1 MIEVGTVA
9 RVLGI
14 GSHAG
19 ADVPGDPS
27 QLPNIAVTHSLN
39 IPSESV
45 QGTATAGDNVT
56 VTATTDDGDGATTSG
71 VQLFNGV
78 TLLGSFTGGP
88 TSWSYALNGVTVG
101 TYILIARRVTNQG
114 TVDSVPHALV
124 VSAPSAGSGTIY
136 VESGGDDRIDVE
148 STTGVIDVES

>member
-1 MIEVGTVA
+1 MIDHTTVA
-9 RVLGI
+9 RVLGVGI
-14 GSHAG
+14 HAG
-19 ADVPGDPS
+19 ADVPSDPS

-45 QGTATAGDNVT
+45 QGTANAGDNVT
-56 VTATTDDGDGATTSG
+56 VSATTDDSDGATTSG

-88 TSWSYALNGVTVG
+88 SSWTYALNNVTVG

-114 TVDSVPHALV
+114 TVDSAPHSLV
-124 VSAPSAGSGTIY
+124 VSAPSGTPGTIY
-136 VESGGDDRIDVE
+136 TESGGDDRIDVE
-148 STTGVIDVES
+148 SDGTIDVEG